1 MHVHASTVKI
11 VAWLIDFLL
20 ISRPDRVRIFL
31 WCGEINLDLHSA
43 LTGLWAGW
51 DLYGATT
58 IMTRNSGLCILIQE
72 TVKFSTSLRDI
83 KVLWTKFYGSFVAMS
98 YTKFHILMRQT
109 SSSVCYKMRTKSMY
123 LYMSHVIVKS
133 NTCISCSK
141 YWSFSVFWRKKIP
154 KLLQCTVNILT

>member
-1 MHVHASTVKI
+1 MLIDRKSKFSAIATFKWFARTCTYMHVHASTVKI

-98 YTKFHILMRQT
+98 YTKFHILINKPLPQ
-109 SSSVCYKMRTKSMY
+109 SVIRCAQNRCIY
-123 LYMSHVIVKS
+123 
-133 NTCISCSK
+133 TCHMLS
-141 YWSFSVFWRKKIP
+141 
-154 KLLQCTVNILT
+154 